1 MILKVTE
8 ALAGQTSRVDQEALA
23 DQEAL
28 NEEKRSHRSGST
40 GMSHSFGSHLRDSG
54 GGVRVTPHSLGA
66 SASTLSIYF

>member
-28 NEEKRSHRSGST
+28 NEEIWQHW
-40 GMSHSFGSHLRDSG
+40 D
-54 GGVRVTPHSLGA
+54 VT
-66 SASTLSIYF
+66 